1 MRKQGPFWFNGFDKY
16 SIEKLLKKVKNLKQ
30 SNWKKISKNFQNEIP
45 KYDQGNRDLKKSLKS
60 FLEKNGIEAAN
71 KLLK

>member
-45 KYDQGNRDLKKSLKS
+45 KYDQGNRDLK
-60 FLEKNGIEAAN
+60 NP
-71 KLLK
+71 